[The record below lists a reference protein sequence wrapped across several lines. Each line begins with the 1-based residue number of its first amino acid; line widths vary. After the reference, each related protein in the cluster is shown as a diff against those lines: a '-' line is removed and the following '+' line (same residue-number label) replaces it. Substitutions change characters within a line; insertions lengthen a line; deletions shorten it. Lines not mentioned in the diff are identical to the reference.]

1 MATGQANY
9 DFTEKVSCCMYAN
22 AFDEDMKKSIESEIN
37 GHMVKPIDVPRLKK
51 MLAECLSLE
60 EYEVQR
66 CQRIE
71 MSPDGMQRRR
81 M

>member
-1 MATGQANY
+1 
-9 DFTEKVSCCMYAN
+9 
-22 AFDEDMKKSIESEIN
+22 MKKSIESEIN